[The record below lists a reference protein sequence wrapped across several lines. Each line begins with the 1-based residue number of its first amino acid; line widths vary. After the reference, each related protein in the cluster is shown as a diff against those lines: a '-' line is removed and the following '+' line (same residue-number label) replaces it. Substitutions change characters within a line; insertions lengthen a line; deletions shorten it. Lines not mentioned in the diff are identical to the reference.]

1 MSEANSPTPQL
12 CFPVENLRKAFRH
25 NQPSADCWPVRTPGR
40 GEQAQSW
47 APSPSSPEGSPLP
60 SGPLQVP
67 SGSTALSPGPRMC
80 ADSEGPGVQTASGG
94 SGDPTVC
101 LDEREDVG
109 GKHEFME
116 CSFFQNPYP
125 GLDGLD
131 VL

>member
-1 MSEANSPTPQL
+1 MILPCKGTRIT
-12 CFPVENLRKAFRH
+12 ENRDAS
-25 NQPSADCWPVRTPGR
+25 QDCK
-40 GEQAQSW
+40 
-47 APSPSSPEGSPLP
+47 
-60 SGPLQVP
+60 LQ
-67 SGSTALSPGPRMC
+67 TLLFTGPRMC